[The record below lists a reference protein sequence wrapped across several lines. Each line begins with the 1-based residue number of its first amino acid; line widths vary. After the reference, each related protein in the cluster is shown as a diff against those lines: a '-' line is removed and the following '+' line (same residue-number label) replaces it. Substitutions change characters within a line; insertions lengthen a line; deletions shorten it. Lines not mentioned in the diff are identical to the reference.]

1 MDTEEHPICTF
12 EAQTRSNKRV
22 RNESES
28 REAKQGKTLEEKD
41 RFPVLTTATK
51 TQALRSSQVGT
62 ISAQSSAVQLPQPTE
77 PPKCTAV
84 QFQVP
89 VSTSLP
95 ICTQSKVLIQTS
107 QVRVQSAPHPVS
119 KALTLPPLRSLKSA
133 PPPPVPFLPAQTPG
147 LPGLIP
153 NHVTNITNPSAQ
165 FNFSPV
171 NHPVSQGQVQC
182 KPILVPVSQQQAP
195 QFQVFPQTTQFPNS
209 QPNLIAAAGQVLLPA
224 GISPFQSV
232 SSPLQ
237 PCRMPVSSGLPVPP
251 SLPTVVS
258 TIAPPSC
265 VVLHPVPPA
274 QSQAHPNRFPPPQ
287 VRIPTQTQVLPRAT
301 HIPVPVSPQGQQ
313 NTAKCTET
321 LLPFTHMLAPS
332 VPIHASFCSVTTP
345 QSYSMISPNSMR
357 TPPPATHN
365 LIPFAPLPSV
375 QIPLQ
380 STMSSSPC
388 PQASTLTSVPPP
400 GSLPLAS
407 SPVLSTVSPRPLPQ
421 IQSLFPVQSSTPP
434 APFQQNLAPCPV
446 SSLMPLGPPS
456 GNPVPCSVPSHMLP
470 VAPLLSSAP
479 CPVPHNPSACQI
491 RSNMPLVALLQN
503 STPTPISATRPSA
516 PVHQVPT
523 LPPVHSIPMPFQ
535 SAHETP
541 QVPLT
546 YPLDSFYAS
555 LDPMHDLEEEPDLT
569 TLHPPMFDQVNMLSE
584 HLSSVRSQLCVSLS
598 QPGIPPQTPCITS
611 DQFSSTHSES
621 LTLSEQSHSPSANVD
636 PNGQFRNS
644 PTCSDPPNVSAH
656 QSNGS
661 STTFESDVQ
670 KEGQGHTDS
679 VLVRLRSHF
688 KTRQE
693 SNRTRQSETQSDSLN
708 DSEEPKTSKHQLSSV
723 GPINHAEGH
732 MASQN
737 DMASLNDDSAKD
749 GKKIDQKRLAKPGK
763 SQGRKNQCEVCDRV
777 LSNASALENHSRLHT
792 GERPFSCDK
801 CGKAFPSVRGLNR
814 HVQIHAEEKQH
825 QCPECGKSFVYHF
838 TLTKHQLIHTGEK
851 PFPCKVCGKRFLAKA
866 DRATHMRM
874 HTAEKPY
881 SCTLCGKKFKHR
893 MALNMHMQGHRG
905 EKRYSCPTCDKGFV
919 DLGNFKRHKRIH
931 TGEKPYECKVC
942 GKRFTQSAH
951 LKKHVNTQ
959 H

>member
-1 MDTEEHPICTF
+1 MQLFENSVEELKAEIV
-12 EAQTRSNKRV
+12 RV
-22 RNESES
+22 RKENDNLNDKLSFFEKTRLCSDP
-28 REAKQGKTLEEKD
+28 GKNDIPTSKD
-41 RFPVLTTATK
+41 
-51 TQALRSSQVGT
+51 
-62 ISAQSSAVQLPQPTE
+62 
-77 PPKCTAV
+77 
-84 QFQVP
+84 
-89 VSTSLP
+89 
-95 ICTQSKVLIQTS
+95 
-107 QVRVQSAPHPVS
+107 
-119 KALTLPPLRSLKSA
+119 
-133 PPPPVPFLPAQTPG
+133 
-147 LPGLIP
+147 
-153 NHVTNITNPSAQ
+153 NPDKRDI
-165 FNFSPV
+165 
-171 NHPVSQGQVQC
+171 GVQC
-182 KPILVPVSQQQAP
+182 ARPTTVERSCSPCSQNEDGERSI
-195 QFQVFPQTTQFPNS
+195 FQD
-209 QPNLIAAAGQVLLPA
+209 L
-224 GISPFQSV
+224 
-232 SSPLQ
+232 
-237 PCRMPVSSGLPVPP
+237 CP
-251 SLPTVVS
+251 SLPEEENRQLALVLIKQEELDFDDHSTGYFLLKQENGEAKLIRKQHIKDIPPEIVS

-301 HIPVPVSPQGQQ
+301 HIPVPVSPQDSITV
-313 NTAKCTET
+313 NYVLFSMPPSLYSHFSSTTW
-321 LLPFTHMLAPS
+321 FTSSGIISSS
-332 VPIHASFCSVTTP
+332 VNCISSSITPNSISIPGSIQHASCS
-345 QSYSMISPNSMR
+345 
-357 TPPPATHN
+357 
-365 LIPFAPLPSV
+365 IPTESC
-375 QIPLQ
+375 
-380 STMSSSPC
+380 SMSSFITYAPW
-388 PQASTLTSVPPP
+388 STIRK
-400 GSLPLAS
+400 S
-407 SPVLSTVSPRPLPQ
+407 SS
-421 IQSLFPVQSSTPP
+421 
-434 APFQQNLAPCPV
+434 
-446 SSLMPLGPPS
+446 
-456 GNPVPCSVPSHMLP
+456 
-470 VAPLLSSAP
+470 LLSSITYAT
-479 CPVPHNPSACQI
+479 CCTFAKF
-491 RSNMPLVALLQN
+491 RSMP
-503 STPTPISATRPSA
+503 T
-516 PVHQVPT
+516 
-523 LPPVHSIPMPFQ
+523 
-535 SAHETP
+535 
-541 QVPLT
+541 
-546 YPLDSFYAS
+546 
-555 LDPMHDLEEEPDLT
+555 
-569 TLHPPMFDQVNMLSE
+569 
-584 HLSSVRSQLCVSLS
+584 
-598 QPGIPPQTPCITS
+598 
-611 DQFSSTHSES
+611 
-621 LTLSEQSHSPSANVD
+621 NVD

-874 HTAEKPY
+874 HTGEKPY